1 MQTIVLKKPL
11 TKTSVRVYDGNKH
24 SSKKL
29 EGEIQMKWIKNNV
42 MVICF
47 SVVVLLFVG
56 NVVRDTIAKTH
67 VTEIRITE
75 GDTLWSLAQK
85 YSGDM
90 KPQKWMN
97 QVINENNLVDGQIMA
112 GEKLTV
118 PITNHELQQI
128 ELASDQ

>member
-1 MQTIVLKKPL
+1 M
-11 TKTSVRVYDGNKH
+11 TKTNVRVYDENKY

-29 EGEIQMKWIKNNV
+29 EGEIQMKWMKDNV
-42 MVICF
+42 MVVCF
-47 SVVVLLFVG
+47 LVVVLFFVG
-56 NVVRDTIAKTH
+56 SIVHDTIEKSN

-97 QVINENNLVDGQIMA
+97 HVINENNLIDGQIIA

-118 PITNHELQQI
+118 PVTNHELKQI
-128 ELASDQ
+128 ELASDH

>member
-1 MQTIVLKKPL
+1 
-11 TKTSVRVYDGNKH
+11 
-24 SSKKL
+24 
-29 EGEIQMKWIKNNV
+29 MKWIKNNV

-97 QVINENNLVDGQIMA
+97 QVINQNNLVDGQIMA